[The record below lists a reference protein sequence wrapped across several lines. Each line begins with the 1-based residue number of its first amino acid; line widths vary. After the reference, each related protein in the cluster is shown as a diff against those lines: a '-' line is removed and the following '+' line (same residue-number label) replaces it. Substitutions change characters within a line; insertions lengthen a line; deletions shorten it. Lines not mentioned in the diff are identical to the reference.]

1 MRPPLHPKRRRRK
14 LDEPGTHHDGDRFAK
29 FRSAVPSRT
38 AEPTGT
44 YLFGALV
51 VVVKCD
57 LSTYPDG
64 ATGDNGPPIRQGAG
78 TPVSFYR

>member
-1 MRPPLHPKRRRRK
+1 MM
-14 LDEPGTHHDGDRFAK
+14 DRFAK

-38 AEPTGT
+38 GPT
-44 YLFGALV
+44 YLSGLLV

-57 LSTYPDG
+57 LPTYPDG

-78 TPVSFYR
+78 TQSLNMLMNGASFVVNVVLGVL